1 MDPRVML
8 DSLVKLLRQKWPW
21 VDMPKGPI
29 LARVVKVYGDTGAIE
44 ELRQRYCIDVQVLL
58 QDGSDDTSWPVI
70 PEVPLP
76 IIWGGSNTGIFC
88 APAVGAVVRVGFE
101 YGDIN
106 RPYVESISGL
116 RGSAPSRPDGGLLIR
131 QGDNEIRI
139 AGDGSITIKGP
150 KVSVGPGAMHAA
162 VLGDKIKDAVN
173 AFIDAAP
180 SASLQPNTAWAA
192 ANVPVLKAL
201 VAAAVSGT
209 VEVSE

>member
-8 DSLVKLLRQKWPW
+8 NSMIKLLRQRWPW

-29 LARVVKVYGDTGAIE
+29 LARVVKVYGETGAIE
-44 ELRQRYCIDVQVLL
+44 ELRQRYCVDVQVLL
-58 QDGSDDTSWPVI
+58 PDGSDDNSWPVI

-116 RGSAPSRPDGGLLIR
+116 RGEAPTRPEGGLLIR
-131 QGDNEIRI
+131 KGDNEIRI

-150 KVSVGPGAMHAA
+150 RVSVGPGTMHAA
-162 VLGDKIKDAVN
+162 VLGDKIRDAVN
-173 AFIDAAP
+173 GLIDAVP
-180 SASLQPNTAWAA
+180 SATLYPNTAAWEASK
-192 ANVPVLKAL
+192 VGLKAS
-201 VAAAVSGT
+201 VDAAVSGT